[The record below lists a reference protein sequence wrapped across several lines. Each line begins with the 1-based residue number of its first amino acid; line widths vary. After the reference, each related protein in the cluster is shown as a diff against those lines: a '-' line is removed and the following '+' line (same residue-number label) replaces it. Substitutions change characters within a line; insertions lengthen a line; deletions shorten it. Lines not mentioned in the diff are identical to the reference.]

1 MWEGR
6 ENCTPDHVSEKY
18 SFTSGQKHLHFLPG
32 RRDVRQGKI
41 GEKDTAREASEG
53 DWSSLTM
60 FLMKS
65 PFPSADTHICLTQL
79 CCLFF
84 FKKKKSNTDKSKIRI
99 SACLDETTALLMMAT
114 IIFSLD

>member
-1 MWEGR
+1 MLEGR

-32 RRDVRQGKI
+32 RRDVRQGKT

-53 DWSSLTM
+53 DWSSLTT
-60 FLMKS
+60 FLKKS
-65 PFPSADTHICLTQL
+65 HFPSADTHICLKQL

-84 FKKKKSNTDKSKIRI
+84 F
-99 SACLDETTALLMMAT
+99 
-114 IIFSLD
+114 